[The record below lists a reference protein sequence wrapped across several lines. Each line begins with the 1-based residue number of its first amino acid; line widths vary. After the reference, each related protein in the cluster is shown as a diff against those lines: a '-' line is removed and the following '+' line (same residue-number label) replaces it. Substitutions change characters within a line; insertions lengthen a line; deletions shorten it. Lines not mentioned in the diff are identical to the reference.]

1 MRLGLLSVLAPRST
15 NVVMSTQRNR
25 QVIDNRSA
33 RNVFLGR
40 HALSESPRPKQSR
53 SDLLSLIV
61 QIGFVQV
68 DSINTVAR
76 AHDMILF
83 ARNQTYRPAQLKTL
97 LEADRGLF
105 ENWTHDAAIIP
116 TQFFPFWKPRF
127 ARSAEQIKQRWTD
140 WRRPGFIEM
149 LDEIRARIERDGAT
163 MSRDVGA
170 DEKKS
175 NGGWW
180 DWHPSKTAL
189 EYLWRT
195 GELAI
200 CRREGFQKVYDLTS
214 RVIPEHHQTYLPD
227 DLALIDWA
235 CASAIDRLGFATS
248 GEIAAFWDS
257 VTPKEAA
264 AWCERQL
271 GDSLIEV
278 EFECADGSK
287 PRRAFA
293 RPDLPDQVRAAIPP
307 PDRIRILSPFD
318 PALRDRKRTE
328 RLFGFQY
335 TIEVFVPAAKR
346 KYGYYVFPILEGN
359 RLIGRIDMKCHRD
372 TGSLTV
378 TGLWLEPGVKLS
390 KQRQAKLEAELDRYR
405 RFTSCAQVVWTDG
418 AVKMAG

>member
-1 MRLGLLSVLAPRST
+1 
-15 NVVMSTQRNR
+15 
-25 QVIDNRSA
+25 
-33 RNVFLGR
+33 
-40 HALSESPRPKQSR
+40 
-53 SDLLSLIV
+53 
-61 QIGFVQV
+61 
-68 DSINTVAR
+68 
-76 AHDMILF
+76 MILF
-83 ARNQTYRPAQLKTL
+83 ARNQTYRPDHLKTL
-97 LEADRGLF
+97 LETDRDLF
-105 ENWTHDAAIIP
+105 ENWTHDASIIP
-116 TQFFPFWKPRF
+116 TRFFPYWRPRF
-127 ARSAEQIKQRWTD
+127 VRSAEQIKQRWTD

-149 LDEIRARIERDGAT
+149 LDEIRARIERNGAT

-278 EFECADGSK
+278 EIECADGSK

-346 KYGYYVFPILEGN
+346 KYGYYVLPILEGD
-359 RLIGRIDMKCHRD
+359 RLTGRIDLKVHRKE
-372 TGSLTV
+372 GFLEV
-378 TGLWLEPGVKLS
+378 IGLWWEAAIRTTPARQDALRRCLAHFAKFSGVNEV
-390 KQRQAKLEAELDRYR
+390 RWR
-405 RFTSCAQVVWTDG
+405 
-418 AVKMAG
+418 